1 MCVQLKAFVNG
12 SVRNPDCSQ
21 PGNEVGP
28 EMLELIHR
36 ITRCEQ
42 GATAVEYGLIV
53 SLIVIAIMASL
64 SSFGEN
70 SMNMWNFVSDEIVT
84 STA

>member
-1 MCVQLKAFVNG
+1 VG
-12 SVRNPDCSQ
+12 ISDCSQ

-28 EMLELIHR
+28 EMLVLIRR

-53 SLIVIAIMASL
+53 SLIVIAMIVALQNTAGST
-64 SSFGEN
+64 N
-70 SMNMWNFVSDEIVT
+70 NMWNSVSNKIVEAT
-84 STA
+84 T

>member
-1 MCVQLKAFVNG
+1 
-12 SVRNPDCSQ
+12 
-21 PGNEVGP
+21 
-28 EMLELIHR
+28 MLVLIRR

-64 SSFGEN
+64 NNFGEG
-70 SMNMWNFVSDEIVT
+70 SKNMWNFVSNEIT
-84 STA
+84 TATRS